1 MSSQINPPSM
11 SMHSTL
17 SSLFDETTS
26 HTDSPSISSSYTS
39 SPKSRAIDVK
49 IPIQEGNEGTSC
61 DDVNGPLTPTEAH
74 LPKTFQ
80 ARSNGTADSTLEFDA
95 RQAHTPLIAH
105 TSTAAPP
112 TPSRVEDISA
122 QMQQHRPNTT
132 SSNMPESARTD
143 ASINNTM
150 LFKTPNSQDG
160 HSVRPFTQ
168 PDQLANRPDPSSGGK
183 SYRSSMKQDSIANTL
198 GTISLNNN
206 SLLNSSTGREQNHTR
221 LAGHDSS
228 GDDLMNNRKKKRS
241 STGLSFRDRF
251 HKHKIVFPAPHYESK
266 HSRRHRRSTS
276 VDLDSAV
283 HDEEQSNTHNSDVQQ
298 ISRQLWGMAAETGI
312 GLKSR
317 RLSLSLPDDFVLDAV
332 ELYTI
337 YAEQSKLLGRH
348 GKSIGKGATANV
360 RIMHKK
366 GGSGGE
372 LYAVKEFRGKSSSER
387 VEDYEKKVK
396 SEFCIARSVHHP
408 NIVET
413 FSLCIHNGRWNQVME
428 FCDQGDLFS
437 LVNQKYLAKDDH
449 LADRLC
455 LFKQLIQG
463 LNYLHS
469 NGIAHRDIKLE
480 NLLLTKDSK
489 LKITDFG
496 VAEVFSGIHPSLKS
510 AGGQCGRE
518 MGEVRLCTPGICGS
532 PPYIAP
538 EVIAKQGETKWIM
551 LRLSC

>member
-1 MSSQINPPSM
+1 MSSRISSPSM
-11 SMHSTL
+11 SMHSKP

-26 HTDSPSISSSYTS
+26 HADSPSINSSYPS
-39 SPKSRAIDVK
+39 SLESRATDLK
-49 IPIQEGNEGTSC
+49 SPIQEGKEGTSC
-61 DDVNGPLTPTEAH
+61 DDVNGPLTPTEIH
-74 LPKTFQ
+74 LPNTIR
-80 ARSNGTADSTLEFDA
+80 ARSDETAHGTLKFDA

-105 TSTAAPP
+105 TSTAAQDVS
-112 TPSRVEDISA
+112 TLI
-122 QMQQHRPNTT
+122 QHRPNTT
-132 SSNMPESARTD
+132 SLNMPESARTD
-143 ASINNTM
+143 ASINKAM
-150 LFKTPNSQDG
+150 SSVFKTLNSQGG
-160 HSVRPFTQ
+160 HSLRPFTQ
-168 PDQLANRPDPSSGGK
+168 LDQLANGPDPSSGGK
-183 SYRSSMKQDSIANTL
+183 CCQSSMQQDSIANTL
-198 GTISLNNN
+198 GIISLKDN
-206 SLLNSSTGREQNHTR
+206 SLFNSSTGREQNHSR
-221 LAGHDSS
+221 LVGHDPSVE
-228 GDDLMNNRKKKRS
+228 DFMNNRKTKHS
-241 STGLSFRDRF
+241 SAELSFRDRF
-251 HKHKIVFPAPHYESK
+251 HKRKIIFSAPHYESK
-266 HSRRHRRSTS
+266 HSRRQRRSRS
-276 VDLDSAV
+276 VNFDSTA
-283 HDEEQSNTHNSDVQQ
+283 HDEEQSNAHNSDIQQ

-332 ELYTI
+332 ELYTV

-372 LYAVKEFRGKSSSER
+372 LYAVKEFRRKSSSER
-387 VEDYEKKVK
+387 AEDYEKKVK

-437 LVNQKYLAKDDH
+437 LVNQRYLAKDDH
-449 LADRLC
+449 LGDRLC

-496 VAEVFSGIHPSLKS
+496 VAEVFSGIHPGLKS

-538 EVIAKQGETKWIM
+538 EVIAKQGETRWIM
-551 LRLSC
+551 LKLSC